1 MPTTRYIVFDAHTY
15 AIRCIRASP
24 RHLCNPHSRNAHPPH
39 HEGGSSRPSYNPPL
53 RAAIVKPL
61 MHVREGGRGRS
72 RGPRPPSPLPPPPHA
87 PPPLARHLHK
97 VTLLHAT
104 TARTAAG
111 ARAGGGGG
119 EQSRPLRSPRLP
131 TPPSIPRSR
140 RQPWLQS
147 AGAIQR
153 PSTAGSDLLTPSMF
167 PHATGREGPD
177 QIYHLAATTILSHT
191 KKGPHHHRSPLPPS
205 RERGGGGKGGALPP
219 PSLLIPQ
226 AAPRGQLRWW
236 CGRGREG
243 GEARELGFGGHPLGG
258 DAWHPWVLFCCHQFC
273 NTDFI

>member
-15 AIRCIRASP
+15 AICCIRASP

-72 RGPRPPSPLPPPPHA
+72 RGPRPPSPLPPPHA

-140 RQPWLQS
+140 RQP
-147 AGAIQR
+147 
-153 PSTAGSDLLTPSMF
+153 
-167 PHATGREGPD
+167 
-177 QIYHLAATTILSHT
+177 
-191 KKGPHHHRSPLPPS
+191 
-205 RERGGGGKGGALPP
+205 
-219 PSLLIPQ
+219 
-226 AAPRGQLRWW
+226 
-236 CGRGREG
+236 
-243 GEARELGFGGHPLGG
+243 
-258 DAWHPWVLFCCHQFC
+258 
-273 NTDFI
+273 